1 MLIKV
6 SKDNTVILHKHYYK
20 LCPSFAALSDKE
32 MLYVVLAY
40 DYKSVYNQLPL
51 EERRRTARAQVYKTL
66 DTDPEKK
73 KIVCTAIEEYMSLQY
88 DPRRETLDTYT
99 TKIKMLER
107 DLMATSDTTE
117 ITKIT
122 RSIAHLMKS
131 HNDVQKEIE
140 RSEVMEE
147 LEGGGKM
154 SLLEQMQNNRKIYNL
169 HKSDILT

>member
-1 MLIKV
+1 MLFKL
-6 SKDNTVILHKHYYK
+6 SKDNTAILHKDCYK
-20 LCPSFAALSDKE
+20 LCPSLNGLSEKQ
-32 MLYVVLAY
+32 MLYVILAY
-40 DYKSVYNQLPL
+40 DYKSPYTQLPL
-51 EERRRTARAQVYKTL
+51 EERRRTARAQVYRTL

-73 KIVCTAIEEYMSLQY
+73 RIVRDAVEEYISLQY
-88 DPRRETLDTYT
+88 DPRKETLDTYT

-147 LEGGGKM
+147 LEGGGKL
-154 SLLEQMQNNRKIYNL
+154 SLLEQMQNSRKIYNL
-169 HKSDILT
+169 HKDDILT